1 MLLHALALF
10 AMLNRANLYPR
21 LNPARRDDR
30 ILIVA
35 PHVDDEAV
43 GAGGYALDAV
53 ANGADVYVV
62 YLTAGDYSRLSAHLL
77 HKTLDPTAS
86 NYLSVGKTR
95 IAEARTA
102 MKLIGIPADH
112 IFILGYPD
120 RGLRAMVDNP
130 DAIVR
135 SRGTLAHEVPYDD
148 ALSPGSEYKIEN
160 AVSDLKQVIEL
171 TRPTMVIAPV
181 PFDTHSDHAATAEIV
196 DVALDELQWRPTRL
210 GYLVHSSRIKAL
222 VNTPARALMPPNRL
236 KEFSWATYPLSERV
250 QRVKTDVLM
259 AYKSQRPYNFL
270 LRNSFVRRN
279 ELFFVYPTTV
289 EEEHPAQLLL
299 AR

>member
-43 GAGGYALDAV
+43 GAGGYALD
-53 ANGADVYVV
+53 ADVYVV

-181 PFDTHSDHAATAEIV
+181 P
-196 DVALDELQWRPTRL
+196 
-210 GYLVHSSRIKAL
+210 
-222 VNTPARALMPPNRL
+222 
-236 KEFSWATYPLSERV
+236 
-250 QRVKTDVLM
+250 
-259 AYKSQRPYNFL
+259 
-270 LRNSFVRRN
+270 
-279 ELFFVYPTTV
+279 
-289 EEEHPAQLLL
+289 
-299 AR
+299 